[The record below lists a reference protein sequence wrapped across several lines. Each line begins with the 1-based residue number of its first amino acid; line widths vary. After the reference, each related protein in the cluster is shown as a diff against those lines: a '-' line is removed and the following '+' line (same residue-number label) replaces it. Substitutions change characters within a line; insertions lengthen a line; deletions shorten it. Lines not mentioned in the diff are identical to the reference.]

1 MKKLV
6 TSLAVVAFLFTMNA
20 SAQEK
25 VSKRKKKAKTEQ
37 ASTTATPTA
46 SEKKECS
53 TTGTKKAGCCA
64 HKEEAKS

>member
-1 MKKLV
+1 MKKLI
-6 TSLAVVAFLFTMNA
+6 TSLAVVAFLVTMNV

-25 VSKRKKKAKTEQ
+25 VSKSKKKAKTEQ
-37 ASTTATPTA
+37 AGTLATPTA

-53 TTGTKKAGCCA
+53 ASGAKKAGCCA

>member
-6 TSLAVVAFLFTMNA
+6 TSLVVVAFLFTMNV

-37 ASTTATPTA
+37 ASTTGTPVAT
-46 SEKKECS
+46 EKKECS
-53 TTGTKKAGCCA
+53 GAKKAGCCA